1 VNPRFSQTI
10 RKAPEG
16 RQKRAHAF
24 IPDDLRLMKIK
35 EIRDMTLQELQTR
48 RRDIKQEQFHLRMQ
62 QQAGQMEKPSQLRSL
77 RRDVARIE
85 TIISQ
90 RRLAATK
97 AAAPTPSAATV

>member
-1 VNPRFSQTI
+1 
-10 RKAPEG
+10 
-16 RQKRAHAF
+16 
-24 IPDDLRLMKIK
+24 MKIK

-85 TIISQ
+85 SILSQ
-90 RRLAATK
+90 RRHAAASASTLAA
-97 AAAPTPSAATV
+97 AATTPSAATV